1 MTIKQQGGIF
11 GRNPTFNDVEAN
23 NLDVEAL
30 GIGVAANSTNIL
42 ELSGAAPIMKVT
54 AENGASGFRLN
65 VSGAGSNT
73 LRVQQD
79 GASKL
84 ELNGNNLKIN
94 SGSLQLATAGQGIDF
109 SATSGTG
116 TSELFDDYEEGT
128 WTPTYVAS
136 TTNPTFSSYGLQQ
149 GYYTKIGQM
158 VYVSA
163 RLRTNG
169 YNSDGAGNLRIG
181 GLPFASASIAT
192 IGSGGAISI
201 LGSLSFTSN
210 PATGY
215 FISGGSYI
223 QLNSNTLF
231 TTATVSALDTGTAN
245 NDISF
250 FGAYRAS

>member
-1 MTIKQQGGIF
+1 MTIKHLGGVF
-11 GRNPTFNDVEAN
+11 GRNPIFNDLTVEGT
-23 NLDVEAL
+23 LTSSAL
-30 GIGVAANSTNIL
+30 GIVAAGNIVM
-42 ELSGAAPIMKVT
+42 A
-54 AENGASGFRLN
+54 
-65 VSGAGSNT
+65 
-73 LRVQQD
+73 D
-79 GASKL
+79 GK
-84 ELNGNNLKIN
+84 
-94 SGSLQLATAGQGIDF
+94 GIDF
-109 SATSGTG
+109 SATAGTG

-136 TTNPTFSSYGLQQ
+136 TTNPTFSSYGLQT
-149 GYYTKIGQM
+149 GYYTKVGEL

-192 IGSGGAISI
+192 LGSGGAISI

-231 TTATVSALDTGTAN
+231 SAATVSALGTGTAN